1 MWTTCDDIFEP
12 HFFKKMVDTMSPLS
26 CATSLPHTVYRTIGD
41 YNKNNISSYCYG
53 GIDMVCFEGNVFLNP
68 EVKQVIHD
76 YPNQGWGFFE
86 YFLSGIGRV
95 FCKEMI
101 NLWPI
106 KLARINNN
114 RAAGNETSYYF
125 NLSSSHNGKNYEA
138 FAKKFKLRG
147 DTSSSIFYY
156 RTSWKYAGIKIKT
169 FLMITK
175 YRIENIFFKSIIFT
189 MIPKKVKSGVKKIL
203 ITFSIRDT
211 NEDRIKDENIN

>member
-1 MWTTCDDIFEP
+1 
-12 HFFKKMVDTMSPLS
+12 
-26 CATSLPHTVYRTIGD
+26 
-41 YNKNNISSYCYG
+41 
-53 GIDMVCFEGNVFLNP
+53 MVCFGGDVFLNP

-95 FCKEMI
+95 FCKDMI
-101 NLWPI
+101 NLWPT

-114 RAAGNETSYYF
+114 RAVGNETSYYF
-125 NLSSSHNGKNYEA
+125 DVSSTHNAISYWA

-156 RTSWKYAGIKIKT
+156 KTSWKYYGIKIKT

-175 YRIENIFFKSIIFT
+175 YRLQNIFFKSIFFKA
-189 MIPKKVKSGVKKIL
+189 IPKNIKEKIKKVL
-203 ITFSIRDT
+203 IYISVRDT
-211 NEDRIKDENIN
+211 NEDRVKNNENNN